1 MPRYDRY
8 DDDTHSRGRSGGRDE
23 RGYFDRGDDREHA
36 HGRSGGGMFGFGG
49 GGRRDER
56 EERGRFEERERG
68 AFRDQHP
75 RYGSDDYSR
84 ALPMDETSRLIA
96 SNKVEGTTVYGR
108 DGHRLGTIFN
118 FMVDKFSG
126 EVEYAVMRY
135 GGFMGLGER
144 YYPLPWRVLSYDT
157 RAGGY
162 RIGLTERDLQ
172 SAPSFDRNDE
182 PEFSRS
188 YGDRVNRWYGVR

>member
-8 DDDTHSRGRSGGRDE
+8 DDTHSRGRSGGRDE
-23 RGYFDRGDDREHA
+23 RDYFDPGDDRDRG
-36 HGRSGGGMFGFGG
+36 HGRGGGGMFGFGG
-49 GGRRDER
+49 GGHRDQR

-68 AFRDQHP
+68 ASRDQHP
-75 RYGSDDYSR
+75 RYGSDDHSHT
-84 ALPMDETSRLIA
+84 LPMDETSRLIA

-162 RIGLTERDLQ
+162 RIGLSERDLQ
-172 SAPSFDRNDE
+172 NAPSFDRHDE

>member
-8 DDDTHSRGRSGGRDE
+8 DDTHSRSRSGGRDE
-23 RGYFDRGDDREHA
+23 RDYFDHGDDRDR
-36 HGRSGGGMFGFGG
+36 GRGRGGGGMFGFGG
-49 GGRRDER
+49 GGHRDQR

-68 AFRDQHP
+68 GFRDQHP
-75 RYGSDDYSR
+75 RYGSDDRSG

-96 SNKVEGTTVYGR
+96 SNKVEGTTVYGS

-162 RIGLTERDLQ
+162 RIGLSERDLQ
-172 SAPSFDRNDE
+172 NAPSFDRHDE